1 MMKRFFTLLM
11 AVWAL
16 LSISQT
22 VKAVDFCIMG
32 TFAGGNRDTW
42 TKLDGTNMGLVGN
55 NQYSQTYQ
63 CTTAGKYR
71 FRFIGDGWNGE
82 MCPSQSSFDLTT
94 ASPHY
99 EVAYTDQKGMKDN
112 YFYVNMESGKTYTF
126 TFDNSSDTKRT
137 VACTVSGEGSG
148 AVTPIEKYCSFYLI
162 GNLHSD
168 EEWKDGTKANLFT
181 TSDGKTYTYTFTG
194 VGKTVYFRVQG
205 YDSDGNKFGADL
217 APDATENKSLT
228 TTFET
233 VVYKPYNSSPK
244 AWYFDAKSDKTYTIT
259 LDYSDTSKPKIMYSE
274 QGSGIVTPPT
284 PPTPS
289 DKNPIANRKYSEGYY
304 LVGNFFN
311 FDGDNINYDDAVFK
325 FQQQRDEDGNA
336 VYMVEIPATLTAKA
350 QVMSV
355 GVTGTAD
362 AIYGPGS
369 VFAINNSSLPVGA
382 DNQTATTGI
391 KDLKSST
398 KIEDDGTNRWDMTTR
413 RTKYDGVGQDGS
425 YKYYITVD
433 KATGKPS
440 QWEIK
445 YTDLKRVAYFISTD
459 KSASALT
466 IGSIRVNST
475 SNFGSGKYFG
485 SLYIDKG
492 GEYYAISN
500 DLRANEVID
509 KNYSYGYGAMKN
521 QIDRPTYNKLF
532 LFGNNGVDA
541 TTGTD
546 DAKLAANKGTFTM
559 PSITGVYVLEFNSNK
574 GNNSVEGNYGGTG
587 AEIINRSGR
596 NVISSLSMVGPAIPG
611 TTTGNEWDWASTVA
625 DMDFD
630 VSENCYKLTIATT
643 EENKNKEFRF
653 VGDHT
658 KKINWFENSNVDQSE
673 KAAIYNNDGTYG
685 TGHKA
690 SPSDPNEVSYTQ
702 NGLSEQDE
710 SNNDKLNILWNRPAG
725 TWTVRFYIYTYSQ
738 NGNDPSFRYFYTIS
752 ENRDLE
758 LRDFEDVVYK
768 SETRNILKRGGYRY
782 FRTWSDNKAWKR
794 PENVDVFVV
803 SEVTAADANNHVGF
817 KLKNINNFDS
827 SEDVIPAKTGVI
839 LALKE
844 DAKVPG
850 AVFHTRKSLITYNT
864 LVIPLEEAT
873 HKDLSYDGEGKTNL
887 LVQCIYAKNIPTADE
902 ENVNYLF
909 GFYHAIH
916 GLGLDNATYKQ
927 GYGQNDYL
935 LGFWISNGKGLT
947 YANSSYL
954 PIEKEIAE
962 KLNLGTSNDFSALQN
977 QSGSAK
983 KIPALFFDFGA
994 VDNDVTGIQGVVES
1008 KTVLDGKYYTLS
1020 GQQVEHPT
1028 VGGIYIH
1035 NGKKYVIK

>member
-1 MMKRFFTLLM
+1 MKKRFFTFLM

-22 VKAVDFCIMG
+22 VKAADDVYLLSAEQING
-32 TFAGGNRDTW
+32 VKGGYNDTNTEHQMELESGDTYKIKIESNSADVFW
-42 TKLDGTNMGLVGN
+42 FRVRVGGG
-55 NQYSQTYQ
+55 SSYQ
-63 CTTAGKYR
+63 LY
-71 FRFIGDGWNGE
+71 
-82 MCPSQSSFDLTT
+82 PSQDGAPLDITEEGSTISAKT
-94 ASPHY
+94 A
-99 EVAYTDQKGMKDN
+99 N
-112 YFYVNMESGKTYTF
+112 
-126 TFDNSSDTKRT
+126 NS
-137 VACTVSGEGSG
+137 GSG
-148 AVTPIEKYCSFYLI
+148 AWKVSFDKNTYEYI
-162 GNLHSD
+162 TIHVVIRGQ
-168 EEWKDGTKANLFT
+168 TKVWV
-181 TSDGKTYTYTFTG
+181 DGK
-194 VGKTVYFRVQG
+194 K
-205 YDSDGNKFGADL
+205 K
-217 APDATENKSLT
+217 
-228 TTFET
+228 
-233 VVYKPYNSSPK
+233 
-244 AWYFDAKSDKTYTIT
+244 
-259 LDYSDTSKPKIMYSE
+259 
-274 QGSGIVTPPT
+274 GSGTVTPPT
-284 PPTPS
+284 PPTPT
-289 DKNPIANRKYSEGYY
+289 DENPIDNRKYSEGYY

-311 FDGDNINYDDAVFK
+311 FDGDNINYKDAVFK
-325 FQQQRDEDGNA
+325 FQQQNDDEKGNA

-369 VFAINNSSLPVGA
+369 VLAINNSTLPVGA
-382 DNQTATTGI
+382 DNPTATTGI

-413 RTKYDGVGQDGS
+413 RTEYDGVGQDGS

-433 KATGKPS
+433 KTTGKPS
-440 QWEIK
+440 KWEIK

-509 KNYSYGYGAMKN
+509 KGYSYYGYGAIKN

-541 TTGTD
+541 TTSTA

-611 TTTGNEWDWASTVA
+611 TTTGNVWDWASTVA

-658 KKINWFENSNVDQSE
+658 QNINWFENSNVDQSE

-690 SPSDPNEVSYTQ
+690 SPSDPNEISYTES
-702 NGLSEQDE
+702 GLTVNSGEDYHI
-710 SNNDKLNILWNRPAG
+710 NWNRPAG

-768 SETRNILKRGGYRY
+768 SETRNILKRGKYRY
-782 FRTWSDNKAWKR
+782 FRTWSDKTAWKR
-794 PENVDVFVV
+794 PKNVDVFVV
-803 SEVTAADANNHVGF
+803 SKTPAETSNGGF
-817 KLKNINNFDS
+817 ELTKINNFDT
-827 SEDVIPAKTGVI
+827 SEDVIPANTGVI
-839 LALKE
+839 LALEKDLE
-844 DAKVPG
+844 VPG
-850 AVFHTRKSLITYNT
+850 AVFHTRKSSITYNT

-873 HKDLSYDGEGKTNL
+873 NKYLGYTSGDNHLKPLIEAQ
-887 LVQCIYAKNIPTADE
+887 VVPTKKGD
-902 ENVNYLF
+902 NYNYLF
-909 GFYHAIH
+909 GFYRAKKVS
-916 GLGLDNATYKQ
+916 DNPIYKD
-927 GYGQNDYL
+927 NDFL
-935 LGFWISNGKGLT
+935 LGFWISNGTGAF
-947 YANSSYL
+947 YSNSAYL
-954 PIEKEIAE
+954 PIDEATAAKMNLGVSYNDFDSATGAKKVPGVLFDFANFGVATGINEVVNQST
-962 KLNLGTSNDFSALQN
+962 KLN
-977 QSGSAK
+977 
-983 KIPALFFDFGA
+983 
-994 VDNDVTGIQGVVES
+994 
-1008 KTVLDGKYYTLS
+1008 DGKYYTLS
-1020 GQQVEHPT
+1020 GQQVEKPT
-1028 VGGIYIH
+1028 AGGIYIH
-1035 NGKKYVIK
+1035 NGRKFVVK

>member
-1 MMKRFFTLLM
+1 M

-22 VKAVDFCIMG
+22 VKAADFYLTGSSTLQAWVKLDGKSMTDLGGERYSQEYKCTNTAQYRFRI
-32 TFAGGNRDTW
+32 AGGNLGYELCPN
-42 TKLDGTNMGLVGN
+42 TKSYNLLDAKPSYGCFAN
-55 NQYSQTYQ
+55 NVSGY
-63 CTTAGKYR
+63 A
-71 FRFIGDGWNGE
+71 
-82 MCPSQSSFDLTT
+82 
-94 ASPHY
+94 H
-99 EVAYTDQKGMKDN
+99 N
-112 YFYVNMESGKTYTF
+112 YFYVSMESGKTYTF
-126 TFDNSSDTKRT
+126 TFDNSNPNNRT

-148 AVTPIEKYCSFYLI
+148 TGTPIEKYCSFYLI

-168 EEWKDGTKANLFT
+168 EEWKNGTKANLFT
-181 TSDGKTYTYTFTG
+181 TSNGKTYTYTFTG

-205 YDSDGNKFGADL
+205 YDSDGKQFEKDL
-217 APDATENKSLT
+217 APDDTRDKPLS

-233 VVYKPYNSSPK
+233 VVYKPYNSST
-244 AWYFDAKSDKTYTIT
+244 AWHFDAKSDKTYTIT

-274 QGSGIVTPPT
+274 QGSGTET
-284 PPTPS
+284 HPS

-325 FQQQRDEDGNA
+325 FQQQKDDEKGNA

-382 DNQTATTGI
+382 DNPTATTGI
-391 KDLKSST
+391 KDLKSNI
-398 KIEDDGTNRWDMTTR
+398 KIEDGTNYWDMTTR

-433 KATGKPS
+433 KTTGKPS
-440 QWEIK
+440 KWEIK

-509 KNYSYGYGAMKN
+509 KGYSYGYGAMKN

-541 TTGTD
+541 TTGTV

-611 TTTGNEWDWASTVA
+611 TTTADGEWNWGSDAA
-625 DMDFD
+625 DMDFE

-658 KKINWFENSNVDQSE
+658 QKINWFENSNVDQSG

-690 SPSDPNEVSYTQ
+690 SPSDPNEISYTES
-702 NGLSEQDE
+702 GLTENSGEDYH
-710 SNNDKLNILWNRPAG
+710 IIWNRPAG

-738 NGNDPSFRYFYTIS
+738 DGNNPSFRYFYTIS

-758 LRDFEDVVYK
+758 LRDFEDVVYQ
-768 SETRNILKRGGYRY
+768 SETRNILKRGKYQY

-794 PENVDVFVV
+794 PKNVDVFVV
-803 SEVTAADANNHVGF
+803 SKTPAETSNGGF
-817 KLKNINNFDS
+817 ELTNINRFNP
-827 SEDVIPAKTGVI
+827 SEEVIPANTGVI

-844 DAKVPG
+844 NAEVPG
-850 AVFHTRKSLITYNT
+850 AVFHTRKSSITYNT

-873 HKDLSYDGEGKTNL
+873 NKELSYDGEGKTNRL
-887 LVQCIYAKNIPTADE
+887 LPLIEAQVVPTKEGDKY
-902 ENVNYLF
+902 NYLF
-909 GFYHAIH
+909 GFYRANKVSY
-916 GLGLDNATYKQ
+916 DQTYAP
-927 GYGQNDYL
+927 NDFL
-935 LGFWISNGKGLT
+935 LGFWISNGTGAF
-947 YANSSYL
+947 YSNSAYL
-954 PIEKEIAE
+954 PIDEVTAAKMKLGVSYNDFDSPTGAKKVPGVIFDFANVGGTTGINEVVNQST
-962 KLNLGTSNDFSALQN
+962 KLN
-977 QSGSAK
+977 
-983 KIPALFFDFGA
+983 
-994 VDNDVTGIQGVVES
+994 
-1008 KTVLDGKYYTLS
+1008 DGKYYTLS
-1020 GQQVEHPT
+1020 GQQVEKPT
-1028 VGGIYIH
+1028 AGGIYIH
-1035 NGKKYVIK
+1035 NGRKFVVK

>member
-1 MMKRFFTLLM
+1 MH
-11 AVWAL
+11 
-16 LSISQT
+16 S
-22 VKAVDFCIMG
+22 D
-32 TFAGGNRDTW
+32 
-42 TKLDGTNMGLVGN
+42 GN

-63 CTTAGKYR
+63 CTKAGEYR
-71 FRFIGDGWNGE
+71 FRFIGDGWKAE
-82 MCPSQSSFDLTT
+82 MCPEQSPYNLTN
-94 ASPHY
+94 ASCKVH
-99 EVAYTDQKGMKDN
+99 YTDQNGRKDN
-112 YFYVNMESGKTYTF
+112 YFYVNMVSGKTYTF
-126 TFDNSSDTKRT
+126 TFDNSNRT
-137 VACTVSGEGSG
+137 VACTVGGSSSSSTETGAKFYLVGSMNDWGNVEATSKKYPFTKTDNVTYTCTLSGQGGLLYFKPKGFSADG
-148 AVTPIEKYCSFYLI
+148 TAFNAMLGLNGDTPI
-162 GNLHSD
+162 
-168 EEWKDGTKANLFT
+168 T
-181 TSDGKTYTYTFTG
+181 TDYQKVTYG
-194 VGKTVYFRVQG
+194 G
-205 YDSDGNKFGADL
+205 GAWTL
-217 APDATENKSLT
+217 DAS
-228 TTFET
+228 
-233 VVYKPYNSSPK
+233 
-244 AWYFDAKSDKTYTIT
+244 SDKTYIIT
-259 LDYSDTSKPKIMYSE
+259 LDYSKPSEPQIKYSE
-274 QGSGIVTPPT
+274 QGSGTVTPPT
-284 PPTPS
+284 PPTPPTPT
-289 DKNPIANRKYSEGYY
+289 DENPIDNRKYSEGYY

-311 FDGDNINYDDAVFK
+311 FDGDNINYKDAVFK
-325 FQQQRDEDGNA
+325 FQQQKDDEKGNA

-413 RTKYDGVGQDGS
+413 RTQYDGVGQDGS

-433 KATGKPS
+433 KTTGKPS
-440 QWEIK
+440 KWEIK

-509 KNYSYGYGAMKN
+509 KGYSYGYGAMKN

-541 TTGTD
+541 TTSTN
-546 DAKLAANKGTFTM
+546 DAKLAANKGTFIM

-587 AEIINRSGR
+587 AEIINRSGS
-596 NVISSLSMVGPAIPG
+596 NVITSLSMVGPAIPG

-630 VSENCYKLTIATT
+630 VSENCYKLTIVTT

-658 KKINWFENSNVDQSE
+658 QKINWFENSNVDQSE

-690 SPSDPNEVSYTQ
+690 SPSDPNEISYTES
-702 NGLSEQDE
+702 GLTVNSGEDYHI
-710 SNNDKLNILWNRPAG
+710 NWNRPAG

-803 SEVTAADANNHVGF
+803 SKTPADETSNGGF
-817 KLKNINNFDS
+817 ELTNINNFDT
-827 SEDVIPAKTGVI
+827 SEDVIPANTGVI
-839 LALKE
+839 LALKDLE
-844 DAKVPG
+844 VPG

-873 HKDLSYDGEGKTNL
+873 NKDLEYTRGNNRLLPLIEAQVVPTKEGDK
-887 LVQCIYAKNIPTADE
+887 Y
-902 ENVNYLF
+902 NYLF
-909 GFYHAIH
+909 GFYRANKVSKKTYN
-916 GLGLDNATYKQ
+916 DN
-927 GYGQNDYL
+927 DFL
-935 LGFWISNGKGLT
+935 LGFWISNGTGAF
-947 YANSSYL
+947 YSNSAYL
-954 PIEKEIAE
+954 PIDEATAAKMKLGVSYNDFDSTTGAKKVPGVIFDFANVGGTTGINEVVNQST
-962 KLNLGTSNDFSALQN
+962 KLN
-977 QSGSAK
+977 
-983 KIPALFFDFGA
+983 
-994 VDNDVTGIQGVVES
+994 
-1008 KTVLDGKYYTLS
+1008 DGKYYTLS
-1020 GQQVEHPT
+1020 GQQVEKPT
-1028 VGGIYIH
+1028 AGGIYIH
-1035 NGKKYVIK
+1035 NGRKFVVK

>member
-1 MMKRFFTLLM
+1 MKRFFTFLM

-22 VKAVDFCIMG
+22 VKAADFYLTGSSTLEAWVKLDGKSMTDLGGERYSQEYKCTNTAQYRFRI
-32 TFAGGNRDTW
+32 AGGNLGYELCPN
-42 TKLDGTNMGLVGN
+42 TKSYNLLDAKPSYGCFAN
-55 NQYSQTYQ
+55 NVSGY
-63 CTTAGKYR
+63 A
-71 FRFIGDGWNGE
+71 
-82 MCPSQSSFDLTT
+82 
-94 ASPHY
+94 
-99 EVAYTDQKGMKDN
+99 DN
-112 YFYVNMESGKTYTF
+112 YFYVDMESGKTYTF
-126 TFDNSSDTKRT
+126 TFDNSNVNNRTIACSVSGSSSSTETGAKFYLVGSMNNWGNVEATSKNYPFTTTDNVTYTCTLSGQGSWLYFKPKGFSADGTAFDKMLGPDSDTPITTDFQKVT
-137 VACTVSGEGSG
+137 YGDG
-148 AVTPIEKYCSFYLI
+148 AWTL
-162 GNLHSD
+162 
-168 EEWKDGTKANLFT
+168 
-181 TSDGKTYTYTFTG
+181 
-194 VGKTVYFRVQG
+194 
-205 YDSDGNKFGADL
+205 
-217 APDATENKSLT
+217 DAS
-228 TTFET
+228 
-233 VVYKPYNSSPK
+233 
-244 AWYFDAKSDKTYTIT
+244 SDKTYIIT
-259 LDYSDTSKPKIMYSE
+259 LDYSKPSEPKIKYSE
-274 QGSGIVTPPT
+274 QGSGTVTPPT
-284 PPTPS
+284 PS
-289 DKNPIANRKYSEGYY
+289 GENPIANRKYSEGYY

-325 FQQQRDEDGNA
+325 FQQQKDDKYGNA

-433 KATGKPS
+433 KTTGKPS

-500 DLRANEVID
+500 DLRANEVIE
-509 KNYSYGYGAMKN
+509 KGYSYGYGAIKN
-521 QIDRPTYNKLF
+521 QIDQPTYNKLF

-587 AEIINRSGR
+587 AEIIKRSDR

-611 TTTGNEWDWASTVA
+611 TTTGNKWEWASTVA

-658 KKINWFENSNVDQSE
+658 QKINWFENSNVDQSE
-673 KAAIYNNDGTYG
+673 KAAIYKNDGTYG
-685 TGHKA
+685 IGHKA
-690 SPSDPNEVSYTQ
+690 SPSDPNEISYTES
-702 NGLSEQDE
+702 GLTVNSGEDYH
-710 SNNDKLNILWNRPAG
+710 IIWNRPAG

-768 SETRNILKRGGYRY
+768 SETRNILKRGEYRY

-794 PENVDVFVV
+794 PKNVDVFVV
-803 SEVTAADANNHVGF
+803 SKTPAETSNGGF
-817 KLKNINNFDS
+817 ELTNINSFNP
-827 SEDVIPAKTGVI
+827 SEEVIPANTGVI
-839 LALKE
+839 LALKKDLE
-844 DAKVPG
+844 VPG
-850 AVFHTRKSLITYNT
+850 AVFHERKSLITYNT

-873 HKDLSYDGEGKTNL
+873 KKDLEYTGGNNRL
-887 LVQCIYAKNIPTADE
+887 LPLIEAQVVPTYNTE
-902 ENVNYLF
+902 KKEYNYLF
-909 GFYHAIH
+909 GFFRANK
-916 GLGLDNATYKQ
+916 GLGVTTYEDN
-927 GYGQNDYL
+927 DFL
-935 LGFWISNGKGLT
+935 LGFWLSKGAGLFYSNS
-947 YANSSYL
+947 AYL
-954 PIEKEIAE
+954 PVSEATAAKMNLGVSYNDFDHTTGAKKVPALLFDFANVGSGTTGISEVVNQST
-962 KLNLGTSNDFSALQN
+962 KLN
-977 QSGSAK
+977 
-983 KIPALFFDFGA
+983 
-994 VDNDVTGIQGVVES
+994 
-1008 KTVLDGKYYTLS
+1008 DGKYYTLS
-1020 GQQVEHPT
+1020 GQQVEKPT
-1028 VGGIYIH
+1028 AGGIYIH
-1035 NGKKYVIK
+1035 NGRKFVVK

>member
-1 MMKRFFTLLM
+1 
-11 AVWAL
+11 
-16 LSISQT
+16 
-22 VKAVDFCIMG
+22 
-32 TFAGGNRDTW
+32 
-42 TKLDGTNMGLVGN
+42 
-55 NQYSQTYQ
+55 
-63 CTTAGKYR
+63 
-71 FRFIGDGWNGE
+71 
-82 MCPSQSSFDLTT
+82 
-94 ASPHY
+94 
-99 EVAYTDQKGMKDN
+99 
-112 YFYVNMESGKTYTF
+112 
-126 TFDNSSDTKRT
+126 
-137 VACTVSGEGSG
+137 
-148 AVTPIEKYCSFYLI
+148 
-162 GNLHSD
+162 
-168 EEWKDGTKANLFT
+168 
-181 TSDGKTYTYTFTG
+181 
-194 VGKTVYFRVQG
+194 
-205 YDSDGNKFGADL
+205 
-217 APDATENKSLT
+217 
-228 TTFET
+228 
-233 VVYKPYNSSPK
+233 
-244 AWYFDAKSDKTYTIT
+244 
-259 LDYSDTSKPKIMYSE
+259 
-274 QGSGIVTPPT
+274 
-284 PPTPS
+284 
-289 DKNPIANRKYSEGYY
+289 
-304 LVGNFFN
+304 
-311 FDGDNINYDDAVFK
+311 
-325 FQQQRDEDGNA
+325 
-336 VYMVEIPATLTAKA
+336 MVEIPATLTAKA

-369 VFAINNSSLPVGA
+369 VLAINNSTLRVGI

-391 KDLKSST
+391 KNLKSST

-413 RTKYDGVGQDGS
+413 RTEYDGVGQDGS

-433 KATGKPS
+433 KTTGKPS

-509 KNYSYGYGAMKN
+509 KGYSYGYGAIKN
-521 QIDRPTYNKLF
+521 QIDQPTYNKLF

-611 TTTGNEWDWASTVA
+611 TTTGNVWDWASTVA

-658 KKINWFENSNVDQSE
+658 QNINWFENSNVDQSE

-690 SPSDPNEVSYTQ
+690 SPSDPNEISYTES
-702 NGLSEQDE
+702 GLTVNSGEDYHI
-710 SNNDKLNILWNRPAG
+710 NWNRPAG

-758 LRDFEDVVYK
+758 LRDFKDVVYQ
-768 SETRNILKRGGYRY
+768 SETNVRQILNRGDYRY
-782 FRTWSDNKAWKR
+782 FRTWSDKTAWKR

-803 SEVTAADANNHVGF
+803 SKVTPADETHNVGF
-817 KLKNINNFDS
+817 ELKNINKFDT
-827 SEDVIPAKTGVI
+827 SEDVIPANTGVI
-839 LALKE
+839 LALKDLE
-844 DAKVPG
+844 VPG
-850 AVFHTRKSLITYNT
+850 AVFHKRKSLITYNT

-887 LVQCIYAKNIPTADE
+887 LVKMVDAGVVPTYNTE
-902 ENVNYLF
+902 KKEYNYLF
-909 GFYHAIH
+909 GFFRANK
-916 GLGLDNATYKQ
+916 GLGVTTYEDNQ
-927 GYGQNDYL
+927 FL
-935 LGFWISNGKGLT
+935 LGFWLSKGSGLFYSNS
-947 YANSSYL
+947 AYL
-954 PIEKEIAE
+954 PVSEATAKKMNLGVSYNDFNTAGAKKVPALLFDFANVGGTTGINEVVNQST
-962 KLNLGTSNDFSALQN
+962 KLN
-977 QSGSAK
+977 
-983 KIPALFFDFGA
+983 
-994 VDNDVTGIQGVVES
+994 
-1008 KTVLDGKYYTLS
+1008 DGKYYTLS
-1020 GQQVEHPT
+1020 GQQVEKPT
-1028 VGGIYIH
+1028 AGGIYIH
-1035 NGKKYVIK
+1035 NGRKFVVK

>member
-1 MMKRFFTLLM
+1 MEAWVKLDGKSMTDLGGERYSQEYKCTNTAQYRFR
-11 AVWAL
+11 
-16 LSISQT
+16 I
-22 VKAVDFCIMG
+22 
-32 TFAGGNRDTW
+32 AGGNLGYELCPN
-42 TKLDGTNMGLVGN
+42 TKSYNLLDAKPSYGCFAN
-55 NQYSQTYQ
+55 NVSGY
-63 CTTAGKYR
+63 A
-71 FRFIGDGWNGE
+71 
-82 MCPSQSSFDLTT
+82 
-94 ASPHY
+94 
-99 EVAYTDQKGMKDN
+99 DN

-126 TFDNSSDTKRT
+126 TFDNSIPSNRT

-148 AVTPIEKYCSFYLI
+148 TVTPIEKYCSFYLI

-168 EEWKDGTKANLFT
+168 SEWKDGTRANLFT
-181 TSDGKTYTYTFTG
+181 TFDGKTYTYTFTG

-205 YDSDGNKFGADL
+205 YDSYGNKFEKDL
-217 APDATENKSLT
+217 APDNTEDKPLS

-233 VVYKPYNSSPK
+233 VVYKPYNSSK
-244 AWYFDAKSDKTYTIT
+244 AWKFNAQSDKTYTIT

-274 QGSGIVTPPT
+274 QGSGTPT
-284 PPTPS
+284 PPTPT
-289 DKNPIANRKYSEGYY
+289 DENPIDNRKYSEGYY

-311 FDGDNINYDDAVFK
+311 FDGDNINYKDAVFK
-325 FQQQRDEDGNA
+325 FQQQKDDAAGNA

-369 VFAINNSSLPVGA
+369 VLAINNSTLPVGA
-382 DNQTATTGI
+382 DNPTATTGI

-413 RTKYDGVGQDGS
+413 RTQYDGVGQDGS

-433 KATGKPS
+433 KTTGKPS
-440 QWEIK
+440 KWEIK

-509 KNYSYGYGAMKN
+509 KGYSYGYGAMKN

-546 DAKLAANKGTFTM
+546 DAKLAANKGTFKM

-587 AEIINRSGR
+587 AEIIKRSDR

-611 TTTGNEWDWASTVA
+611 TTTGNEWDWASPVA

-643 EENKNKEFRF
+643 EENRNKVFRF
-653 VGDHT
+653 VGNHT
-658 KKINWFENSNVDQSE
+658 QKINWFENSSVDQSE
-673 KAAIYNNDGTYG
+673 MAAKYNDDGKFG
-685 TGHKA
+685 IGHTA
-690 SPSDPNEVSYTQ
+690 SLSDPNEVSYTQ
-702 NGLSEQDE
+702 NGLDKTDKSNDE
-710 SNNDKLNILWNRPAG
+710 NLNIIWNRPAG
-725 TWTVRFYIYTYSQ
+725 TWTVRFHIYTYSQ

-758 LRDFEDVVYK
+758 LRDFKDVVYQ
-768 SETRNILKRGGYRY
+768 SETNVRQILNRGDYRY

-794 PENVDVFVV
+794 PKNVDVFVV

-817 KLKNINNFDS
+817 KLMNINNFDT
-827 SEDVIPAKTGVI
+827 SEDVIPANTGVI
-839 LALKE
+839 LALTE
-844 DAKVPG
+844 NAEVPG
-850 AVFHTRKSLITYNT
+850 AVFHKRKSLITYNT

-887 LVQCIYAKNIPTADE
+887 LKAMVEADVVPTYNTE
-902 ENVNYLF
+902 KKEYNYLF
-909 GFYHAIH
+909 GFFRANK
-916 GLGLDNATYKQ
+916 GLGVTTYKDNQ
-927 GYGQNDYL
+927 FL
-935 LGFWISNGKGLT
+935 LGFWLSKGSGLFYSNS
-947 YANSSYL
+947 AYL
-954 PIEKEIAE
+954 PVSEATAAKMNLGVSYDDFDHTTGVKKAPALLFDFVNVGSGTTGINEVVNQST
-962 KLNLGTSNDFSALQN
+962 KLN
-977 QSGSAK
+977 
-983 KIPALFFDFGA
+983 
-994 VDNDVTGIQGVVES
+994 
-1008 KTVLDGKYYTLS
+1008 DGKYYTLS
-1020 GQQVEHPT
+1020 GQQVEKPT
-1028 VGGIYIH
+1028 AGGIYIH
-1035 NGKKYVIK
+1035 NGRKFVVK

>member
-22 VKAVDFCIMG
+22 VKAADDVYLLSAEQING
-32 TFAGGNRDTW
+32 VKGGYNDTNTEHQMELESGDTYKIKIESNSADVFW
-42 TKLDGTNMGLVGN
+42 FRVRVGGG
-55 NQYSQTYQ
+55 SSYQ
-63 CTTAGKYR
+63 LY
-71 FRFIGDGWNGE
+71 
-82 MCPSQSSFDLTT
+82 PSQDGAPLDITEEGSTISAKT
-94 ASPHY
+94 A
-99 EVAYTDQKGMKDN
+99 N
-112 YFYVNMESGKTYTF
+112 
-126 TFDNSSDTKRT
+126 NS
-137 VACTVSGEGSG
+137 GSG
-148 AVTPIEKYCSFYLI
+148 AWKVSFDKNTYEYI
-162 GNLHSD
+162 TIHVVIRGQ
-168 EEWKDGTKANLFT
+168 TKVWV
-181 TSDGKTYTYTFTG
+181 DGK
-194 VGKTVYFRVQG
+194 K
-205 YDSDGNKFGADL
+205 K
-217 APDATENKSLT
+217 
-228 TTFET
+228 
-233 VVYKPYNSSPK
+233 
-244 AWYFDAKSDKTYTIT
+244 
-259 LDYSDTSKPKIMYSE
+259 
-274 QGSGIVTPPT
+274 GSGTVTPPT
-284 PPTPS
+284 PPTPT
-289 DKNPIANRKYSEGYY
+289 DENPIDNRKYSEGYY

-311 FDGDNINYDDAVFK
+311 FDGDNINYKDAVFK
-325 FQQQRDEDGNA
+325 FQQQNDDEKGNA

-369 VFAINNSSLPVGA
+369 VLAINNSTLPVGA
-382 DNQTATTGI
+382 DNPTATTGI

-413 RTKYDGVGQDGS
+413 RTQYDGVGQDGS

-433 KATGKPS
+433 KTTGKPS
-440 QWEIK
+440 KWEIK

-509 KNYSYGYGAMKN
+509 KGYSYYGYGAIKN

-541 TTGTD
+541 TTSTA

-611 TTTGNEWDWASTVA
+611 TTTGNVWDWASTVA

-658 KKINWFENSNVDQSE
+658 QNINWFENSNVDQSE

-690 SPSDPNEVSYTQ
+690 SPSDPNEISYTES
-702 NGLSEQDE
+702 GLTVNSGEDYHI
-710 SNNDKLNILWNRPAG
+710 NWNRPAG

-758 LRDFEDVVYK
+758 LRDFGDVVYK
-768 SETRNILKRGGYRY
+768 SETRNILKRGKYRY
-782 FRTWSDNKAWKR
+782 FRTWSDKTAWKR
-794 PENVDVFVV
+794 PKNVDVFVV
-803 SEVTAADANNHVGF
+803 SKTPAETSNGGF
-817 KLKNINNFDS
+817 ELTKINNFDT
-827 SEDVIPAKTGVI
+827 SEDVIPANTGVI
-839 LALKE
+839 LALEKDLE
-844 DAKVPG
+844 VPG
-850 AVFHTRKSLITYNT
+850 AVFHTRKSSITYNT

-873 HKDLSYDGEGKTNL
+873 NKYLGYTSGDNHLKPLIEAQVVPTYNKAKGE
-887 LVQCIYAKNIPTADE
+887 Y
-902 ENVNYLF
+902 NYLF
-909 GFYHAIH
+909 GFYRAKKVSENKDYN
-916 GLGLDNATYKQ
+916 DN
-927 GYGQNDYL
+927 DFL
-935 LGFWISNGKGLT
+935 LGFWISNGTGAF
-947 YANSSYL
+947 YSNSAYL
-954 PIEKEIAE
+954 PIDKATAAKMNLGVSYNDFDPTTQAKKVPGVLFDFANFGVATGINEVVNQST
-962 KLNLGTSNDFSALQN
+962 KLN
-977 QSGSAK
+977 
-983 KIPALFFDFGA
+983 
-994 VDNDVTGIQGVVES
+994 
-1008 KTVLDGKYYTLS
+1008 DGKYYTLS
-1020 GQQVEHPT
+1020 GQQVEKPT
-1028 VGGIYIH
+1028 AGGIYIH
-1035 NGKKYVIK
+1035 NGRKFVVK

>member
-1 MMKRFFTLLM
+1 MKKRFFTFLM

-22 VKAVDFCIMG
+22 VKAADFYLTGSSTLEAWVKLDGKSMTDLGGERYSQEYKCTNTAQYRFRI
-32 TFAGGNRDTW
+32 AGGNLGYELCPN
-42 TKLDGTNMGLVGN
+42 TKSYNLLDAKPSYGCFAN
-55 NQYSQTYQ
+55 NVSDY
-63 CTTAGKYR
+63 A
-71 FRFIGDGWNGE
+71 N
-82 MCPSQSSFDLTT
+82 
-94 ASPHY
+94 
-99 EVAYTDQKGMKDN
+99 N
-112 YFYVNMESGKTYTF
+112 YFYVDMESGKTYTF
-126 TFDNSSDTKRT
+126 TFDNSNPNNRT

-148 AVTPIEKYCSFYLI
+148 TGTPIEKYCSFYLI

-168 EEWKDGTKANLFT
+168 SEWADGTKANRFT
-181 TSDGKTYTYTFTG
+181 TSDGITYTYTFTG

-217 APDATENKSLT
+217 APDNTEDKPLSTN
-228 TTFET
+228 FET
-233 VVYKPYNSSPK
+233 VVYKPYNSSK
-244 AWYFDAKSDKTYTIT
+244 AWHFDAKSDKTYTIT

-274 QGSGIVTPPT
+274 QGSGTET
-284 PPTPS
+284 HPS

-325 FQQQRDEDGNA
+325 FQQQKDDEKGNA

-382 DNQTATTGI
+382 DNPTATTGI
-391 KDLKSST
+391 KDLKSNI
-398 KIEDDGTNRWDMTTR
+398 KIEDGTNYWDMTTR

-433 KATGKPS
+433 KTTGKPS
-440 QWEIK
+440 KWEIK

-509 KNYSYGYGAMKN
+509 KGYSYGYGAMKN

-541 TTGTD
+541 TTGTV

-611 TTTGNEWDWASTVA
+611 TTTADGEWNWGSDAA
-625 DMDFD
+625 DMDFE

-658 KKINWFENSNVDQSE
+658 QKINWFENSNVDQSG

-690 SPSDPNEVSYTQ
+690 SPSDPNEISYTES
-702 NGLSEQDE
+702 GLTENSGEDYH
-710 SNNDKLNILWNRPAG
+710 IIWNRPAG

-738 NGNDPSFRYFYTIS
+738 DGNNPSFRYFYTIS

-768 SETRNILKRGGYRY
+768 SETRNILKRGKYQY

-794 PENVDVFVV
+794 PKNVDVFVV
-803 SEVTAADANNHVGF
+803 SKTPAETSNGGF
-817 KLKNINNFDS
+817 ELTNINRFNP
-827 SEDVIPAKTGVI
+827 SEEVIPANTGVI
-839 LALKE
+839 LALKKDLE
-844 DAKVPG
+844 VPG
-850 AVFHTRKSLITYNT
+850 AVFHKRKSLITYNT

-873 HKDLSYDGEGKTNL
+873 NKELSYDGEGKTNRL
-887 LVQCIYAKNIPTADE
+887 LPLIEAQVVPTKEGDKY
-902 ENVNYLF
+902 NYLF
-909 GFYHAIH
+909 GFYRANKVSY
-916 GLGLDNATYKQ
+916 DQTYAP
-927 GYGQNDYL
+927 NDFL
-935 LGFWISNGKGLT
+935 LGFWISNGTGAF
-947 YANSSYL
+947 YSNSAYL
-954 PIEKEIAE
+954 PIDAATANKMNLGVSYNDFDSPTGAKKVPGVIFDFANVGGTTGINEVVNQST
-962 KLNLGTSNDFSALQN
+962 KLN
-977 QSGSAK
+977 
-983 KIPALFFDFGA
+983 
-994 VDNDVTGIQGVVES
+994 
-1008 KTVLDGKYYTLS
+1008 DGKYYTLS
-1020 GQQVEHPT
+1020 GQQVEKPT
-1028 VGGIYIH
+1028 AGGIYIH
-1035 NGKKYVIK
+1035 NGRKFVVK

>member
-1 MMKRFFTLLM
+1 MKKRFFTFLM

-22 VKAVDFCIMG
+22 VKADAFWIMG
-32 TFAGGNRDTW
+32 AFDKGSSW
-42 TKLDGTNMGLVGN
+42 TKLDDKSMGPDGDN
-55 NQYSQTYQ
+55 KYSQTYQ
-63 CTTAGKYR
+63 CTKDGEYR
-71 FRFIGDGWNGE
+71 FRFIGEGWNGE
-82 MCPSQSSFDLTT
+82 MCPEQSSFNLTN
-94 ASPHY
+94 ASCKVY
-99 EVAYTDQKGMKDN
+99 YTDQPGRNDN

-126 TFDNSSDTKRT
+126 TFDNSSKDNRT
-137 VACTVSGEGSG
+137 VACSVSGSSSSSTETGAKFYLVGSMNDWG
-148 AVTPIEKYCSFYLI
+148 NVEATSKKYPFTTTDNVSYTCTLSGQDGLLYFKPKGFSADGTAFDKMLGPDSDTPI
-162 GNLHSD
+162 
-168 EEWKDGTKANLFT
+168 T
-181 TSDGKTYTYTFTG
+181 TDYQKVTYG
-194 VGKTVYFRVQG
+194 
-205 YDSDGNKFGADL
+205 D
-217 APDATENKSLT
+217 
-228 TTFET
+228 
-233 VVYKPYNSSPK
+233 K
-244 AWYFDAKSDKTYTIT
+244 AWTLDASSDKTYIIT
-259 LDYSDTSKPKIMYSE
+259 LDYSKPSEPKIKYSE
-274 QGSGIVTPPT
+274 QGSETVTPPT
-284 PPTPS
+284 PS
-289 DKNPIANRKYSEGYY
+289 GENPIANRKYSEGYY

-311 FDGDNINYDDAVFK
+311 FDGDNINYKDAVFK
-325 FQQQRDEDGNA
+325 FQQQNDDEKGNA

-355 GVTGTAD
+355 DATGTPVAV
-362 AIYGPGS
+362 YGPGK
-369 VFAINNSSLPVGA
+369 VLAINNSSLPVGA

-391 KDLKSST
+391 KDLESNI
-398 KIEDDGTNRWDMTTR
+398 KIEDGTNYWDMTTR
-413 RTKYDGVGQDGS
+413 RTNSEGVGQDGS

-433 KATGKPS
+433 KTTGKPS

-509 KNYSYGYGAMKN
+509 KGYSYGYGAIKN

-546 DAKLAANKGTFTM
+546 DAKLAANKGTFKM

-587 AEIINRSGR
+587 AEIINRSGM

-611 TTTGNEWDWASTVA
+611 TTTGNVWDWASTVA

-643 EENKNKEFRF
+643 EENTNKEFRF

-658 KKINWFENSNVDQSE
+658 QKINWFENSNVDQSE
-673 KAAIYNNDGTYG
+673 KAATYNIDGTYG
-685 TGHKA
+685 IGHKA
-690 SPSDPNEVSYTQ
+690 SPSDPNEISYT
-702 NGLSEQDE
+702 NSGLTVNSGVDYHI
-710 SNNDKLNILWNRPAG
+710 NWNRPAG

-758 LRDFEDVVYK
+758 LRDFKDVVYK
-768 SETRNILKRGGYRY
+768 SETRNILNRGGYRY

-794 PENVDVFVV
+794 PENVDVYIV
-803 SEVTAADANNHVGF
+803 SKTPADETSNGGF
-817 KLKNINNFDS
+817 ELTKINGFNS
-827 SEDVIPAKTGVI
+827 SEDVIPANTGVI

-844 DAKVPG
+844 DTEVPG

-873 HKDLSYDGEGKTNL
+873 HKDLSYTSGDNRLLPLIEAQVVPTKEGDK
-887 LVQCIYAKNIPTADE
+887 Y
-902 ENVNYLF
+902 NYLF
-909 GFYHAIH
+909 GFYRANKVSY
-916 GLGLDNATYKQ
+916 DQTYAP
-927 GYGQNDYL
+927 NDFL
-935 LGFWISNGKGLT
+935 LGFWISNGTGAF
-947 YANSSYL
+947 YSNSAYL
-954 PIEKEIAE
+954 PIDAATANKMNLGVSYNDFDSATGAKKVPGVIFDFANVGGTTGINEVVNQST
-962 KLNLGTSNDFSALQN
+962 KLN
-977 QSGSAK
+977 
-983 KIPALFFDFGA
+983 
-994 VDNDVTGIQGVVES
+994 
-1008 KTVLDGKYYTLS
+1008 DGKYYTLS
-1020 GQQVEHPT
+1020 GQQVEKPT
-1028 VGGIYIH
+1028 AGGIYIH
-1035 NGKKYVIK
+1035 NGRKFVVK

>member
-1 MMKRFFTLLM
+1 M

-22 VKAVDFCIMG
+22 VKAADFYIMG
-32 TFAGGNRDTW
+32 TFDGGNRDTW

-63 CTTAGKYR
+63 CTTAGQYR
-71 FRFIGDGWNGE
+71 FRFIGDGWDAE
-82 MCPSQSSFDLTT
+82 MCPEQSPYDLTN
-94 ASPHY
+94 ASCKVY
-99 EVAYTDQKGMKDN
+99 YTDQDGRKDN

-126 TFDNSSDTKRT
+126 TFDNSSESKRT
-137 VACTVSGEGSG
+137 VACSVSGEGSG
-148 AVTPIEKYCSFYLI
+148 TVTPIEKYCSFYLI

-168 EEWKDGTKANLFT
+168 SEWKDGTTANLFT
-181 TSDGKTYTYTFTG
+181 TFDGKTYTYTFTG

-205 YDSDGNKFGADL
+205 YDSDGNKFEKDL
-217 APDATENKSLT
+217 APDNTEDKPLS

-233 VVYKPYNSSPK
+233 VVYKPYNSSK
-244 AWYFDAKSDKTYTIT
+244 AWHFEAKSDKTYIIT
-259 LDYSDTSKPKIMYSE
+259 LDYSKPSEPKIMYSE
-274 QGSGIVTPPT
+274 QGSGTVT
-284 PPTPS
+284 
-289 DKNPIANRKYSEGYY
+289 KENPIANRKYSEGYY

-325 FQQQRDEDGNA
+325 FQQQKDDAAGNA

-355 GVTGTAD
+355 DATGTPVAV
-362 AIYGPGS
+362 YGPGE
-369 VFAINNSSLPVGA
+369 VLAINNSTLPVGA
-382 DNQTATTGI
+382 DNPTATTGI
-391 KDLKSST
+391 KDLKSNI
-398 KIEDDGTNRWDMTTR
+398 KIEDGTNYWDMTTR
-413 RTKYDGVGQDGS
+413 RTNSEGVGQDGS

-433 KATGKPS
+433 KTTGKPS
-440 QWEIK
+440 KWEIK

-509 KNYSYGYGAMKN
+509 KGYSYGYGAMKN

-546 DAKLAANKGTFTM
+546 DAKLAANKGTFKM

-587 AEIINRSGR
+587 AEIINRSGI

-658 KKINWFENSNVDQSE
+658 QKINWFENSNVDQSE

-690 SPSDPNEVSYTQ
+690 SPSDPNEISYTES
-702 NGLSEQDE
+702 GLTVNSVEDYHI
-710 SNNDKLNILWNRPAG
+710 NWNRPAG

-758 LRDFEDVVYK
+758 LRDFGDVVYK
-768 SETRNILKRGGYRY
+768 SETRNILKRGEYRY
-782 FRTWSDNKAWKR
+782 FRTWSDKTAWKR

-803 SEVTAADANNHVGF
+803 SKTPADETSNGGF
-817 KLKNINNFDS
+817 VLTKINSFNP
-827 SEDVIPAKTGVI
+827 SEDVIPANTGVI
-839 LALKE
+839 LALKDLE
-844 DAKVPG
+844 VPG

-873 HKDLSYDGEGKTNL
+873 NKDLEYTGGNNRLLPLIEAQVVPTKEGDK
-887 LVQCIYAKNIPTADE
+887 Y
-902 ENVNYLF
+902 NYLF
-909 GFYHAIH
+909 GFYRANKVSY
-916 GLGLDNATYKQ
+916 DQTYEA
-927 GYGQNDYL
+927 NDFL
-935 LGFWISNGKGLT
+935 LGFWISNGTGAF
-947 YANSSYL
+947 YSNSAYL
-954 PIEKEIAE
+954 PIDEATAKKVPGVLFDFANVGGTTGINEVVNQST
-962 KLNLGTSNDFSALQN
+962 KLN
-977 QSGSAK
+977 
-983 KIPALFFDFGA
+983 
-994 VDNDVTGIQGVVES
+994 
-1008 KTVLDGKYYTLS
+1008 DGKYYTLS
-1020 GQQVEHPT
+1020 GQQVEKPT
-1028 VGGIYIH
+1028 AGGIYIH
-1035 NGKKYVIK
+1035 NGRKFVVK

>member
-1 MMKRFFTLLM
+1 MKKRFFTFLM

-22 VKAVDFCIMG
+22 VKAADFYLTGSSTMEAWVKLDGKSMTDLGGERYSQEYKCTNTAQYRFRI
-32 TFAGGNRDTW
+32 AGGNLGYELCPN
-42 TKLDGTNMGLVGN
+42 TKSDNLLDAKPSYGCFAN
-55 NQYSQTYQ
+55 NVSGY
-63 CTTAGKYR
+63 A
-71 FRFIGDGWNGE
+71 
-82 MCPSQSSFDLTT
+82 
-94 ASPHY
+94 
-99 EVAYTDQKGMKDN
+99 DN
-112 YFYVNMESGKTYTF
+112 YFYVNMVSGKTYTF
-126 TFDNSSDTKRT
+126 TFDNSNPSNRT
-137 VACTVSGEGSG
+137 VACTVSGSSSSSTETGAKFYLVGSMNDWG
-148 AVTPIEKYCSFYLI
+148 KVETTSKKYPFTTTDNVTYTCTLSGQGDFLYFKPKGFSADGTAFNAMLGPDSDTPI
-162 GNLHSD
+162 
-168 EEWKDGTKANLFT
+168 T
-181 TSDGKTYTYTFTG
+181 TYFQIVTYG
-194 VGKTVYFRVQG
+194 G
-205 YDSDGNKFGADL
+205 GAWTL
-217 APDATENKSLT
+217 
-228 TTFET
+228 
-233 VVYKPYNSSPK
+233 
-244 AWYFDAKSDKTYTIT
+244 DAKSDKTYIIT
-259 LDYSDTSKPKIMYSE
+259 LDYSDTSKPQIKYSE
-274 QGSGIVTPPT
+274 QGSGPVTPPT
-284 PPTPS
+284 PPTPT
-289 DKNPIANRKYSEGYY
+289 DENPIDNRKYSEGYY

-311 FDGDNINYDDAVFK
+311 FDGDNINYKDAVFK
-325 FQQQRDEDGNA
+325 FQQQNDDAAGNA

-355 GVTGTAD
+355 DATGTPVAV
-362 AIYGPGS
+362 YGPGE
-369 VFAINNSSLPVGA
+369 VRAINNSTLPVGA
-382 DNQTATTGI
+382 DNPTATTGI
-391 KDLKSST
+391 KDLKSNI
-398 KIEDDGTNRWDMTTR
+398 KIEDGTNYWDMTTR

-433 KATGKPS
+433 KTTGKPS
-440 QWEIK
+440 KWEIK

-509 KNYSYGYGAMKN
+509 KGYSYGYGAMKN

-546 DAKLAANKGTFTM
+546 NAKLAANKGTFTM

-653 VGDHT
+653 VGDH
-658 KKINWFENSNVDQSE
+658 KQKINWFENSNVDQSE

-690 SPSDPNEVSYTQ
+690 SPSDPNEISYTES
-702 NGLSEQDE
+702 GLTVNSGEDYHI
-710 SNNDKLNILWNRPAG
+710 NWNRPAG

-794 PENVDVFVV
+794 PENVDVFIV
-803 SEVTAADANNHVGF
+803 SQTPADKNSNGGF
-817 KLKNINNFDS
+817 VLTNINSFNS
-827 SEDVIPAKTGVI
+827 SEEVIPANTGVI
-839 LALKE
+839 LALKDLE
-844 DAKVPG
+844 VPG

-873 HKDLSYDGEGKTNL
+873 NKDLKYTGGNNRLLPLIEAQVVPTKKGEN
-887 LVQCIYAKNIPTADE
+887 Y
-902 ENVNYLF
+902 NYLF
-909 GFYHAIH
+909 GFYRANKVS
-916 GLGLDNATYKQ
+916 DNPIYKD
-927 GYGQNDYL
+927 NDFL
-935 LGFWISNGKGLT
+935 LGFWISNGTGAF
-947 YANSSYL
+947 YSNSAYL
-954 PIEKEIAE
+954 PIDEVTAAKMKLGVSYNDFDSTTGAKKVPGVIFDFANVGGTTGINEVVNQST
-962 KLNLGTSNDFSALQN
+962 KLN
-977 QSGSAK
+977 
-983 KIPALFFDFGA
+983 
-994 VDNDVTGIQGVVES
+994 
-1008 KTVLDGKYYTLS
+1008 DGKYYTLS
-1020 GQQVEHPT
+1020 GQEVEKPT
-1028 VGGIYIH
+1028 AGGIYIH
-1035 NGKKYVIK
+1035 NGRKFVVK

>member
-1 MMKRFFTLLM
+1 
-11 AVWAL
+11 
-16 LSISQT
+16 
-22 VKAVDFCIMG
+22 
-32 TFAGGNRDTW
+32 
-42 TKLDGTNMGLVGN
+42 
-55 NQYSQTYQ
+55 
-63 CTTAGKYR
+63 
-71 FRFIGDGWNGE
+71 
-82 MCPSQSSFDLTT
+82 
-94 ASPHY
+94 
-99 EVAYTDQKGMKDN
+99 
-112 YFYVNMESGKTYTF
+112 
-126 TFDNSSDTKRT
+126 
-137 VACTVSGEGSG
+137 
-148 AVTPIEKYCSFYLI
+148 
-162 GNLHSD
+162 
-168 EEWKDGTKANLFT
+168 
-181 TSDGKTYTYTFTG
+181 
-194 VGKTVYFRVQG
+194 
-205 YDSDGNKFGADL
+205 
-217 APDATENKSLT
+217 
-228 TTFET
+228 
-233 VVYKPYNSSPK
+233 
-244 AWYFDAKSDKTYTIT
+244 
-259 LDYSDTSKPKIMYSE
+259 MYSE
-274 QGSGIVTPPT
+274 QGSGTVTST
-284 PPTPS
+284 
-289 DKNPIANRKYSEGYY
+289 NPIANRKYSEGYY

-325 FQQQRDEDGNA
+325 FQQQKDDAAGNA

-355 GVTGTAD
+355 DATGTPVAV
-362 AIYGPGS
+362 YGPGE
-369 VFAINNSSLPVGA
+369 VLAINNSTLPVGA
-382 DNQTATTGI
+382 DNPTATTGI
-391 KDLKSST
+391 KDLKSNI
-398 KIEDDGTNRWDMTTR
+398 KIEDGTNYWDMTTR
-413 RTKYDGVGQDGS
+413 RTNSEGVGQDGS

-433 KATGKPS
+433 KTTGKPS
-440 QWEIK
+440 KWEIK

-509 KNYSYGYGAMKN
+509 KGYSYGYGAMKN

-532 LFGNNGVDA
+532 LFGNNGMDA

-611 TTTGNEWDWASTVA
+611 TTTGNEWDWTSTVA

-658 KKINWFENSNVDQSE
+658 QKINWFENSNDDQTE
-673 KAAIYNNDGTYG
+673 KAAKYNNDGTYG

-690 SPSDPNEVSYTQ
+690 SPSDPNEISYTES
-702 NGLSEQDE
+702 GLTVNSGEDYHI
-710 SNNDKLNILWNRPAG
+710 NWNRPAG

-758 LRDFEDVVYK
+758 LRDFKDVVYQT
-768 SETRNILKRGGYRY
+768 ETNVRQILNRGDYQY

-794 PENVDVFVV
+794 PKNVDVFVV

-817 KLKNINNFDS
+817 KLKNINNFDT
-827 SEDVIPAKTGVI
+827 SEDVIPANTGVI

-844 DAKVPG
+844 NAKVPG
-850 AVFHTRKSLITYNT
+850 AVFHKRKSLISYNT

-887 LVQCIYAKNIPTADE
+887 LVKM
-902 ENVNYLF
+902 
-909 GFYHAIH
+909 
-916 GLGLDNATYKQ
+916 
-927 GYGQNDYL
+927 
-935 LGFWISNGKGLT
+935 
-947 YANSSYL
+947 
-954 PIEKEIAE
+954 
-962 KLNLGTSNDFSALQN
+962 
-977 QSGSAK
+977 
-983 KIPALFFDFGA
+983 
-994 VDNDVTGIQGVVES
+994 VDAGVV
-1008 KTVLDGKYYTLS
+1008 
-1020 GQQVEHPT
+1020 PT
-1028 VGGIYIH
+1028 Y
-1035 NGKKYVIK
+1035 NTEKKEYN